1 MLSSILGFNKGAIYT
16 RLNAI
21 NTGSVLSFY
30 FKASAKHLG
39 PQRWRCVRL
48 LRWIHC
54 LVSRDED
61 RQPGIVIT
69 TVASFNSSLILLS
82 FSLSLIRLYHVN
94 ISVSFAQLDNF
105 HWMIYPELVTRNV
118 APGGIRM
125 ELPWLCQSWRPIETS
140 LSFGIYEFK
149 PQQKLS

>member
-1 MLSSILGFNKGAIYT
+1 MLSSILGFNKGAIHT

-21 NTGSVLSFY
+21 NTGSVFSFY

-54 LVSRDED
+54 LVSTVLQD
-61 RQPGIVIT
+61 RRPGIVIT
-69 TVASFNSSLILLS
+69 TAPRKHQGAFNSSFS
-82 FSLSLIRLYHVN
+82 PSLSRLYHVN
-94 ISVSFAQLDNF
+94 ISVSCLQLDNF

-118 APGGIRM
+118 ASGGIRM
-125 ELPWLCQSWRPIETS
+125 ELPWLCQSWR
-140 LSFGIYEFK
+140 LSRQVCHSESTNSNSTK
-149 PQQKLS
+149 T